1 MRCGWAPEASSR
13 RIPDPDTHMTP
24 RFLGE
29 FEQMV
34 LLSIL
39 QLRSEAYAVSILQE
53 LDARAGRSVS
63 RGTLYKTLERMEAKG
78 LLEWDPED
86 GPPER
91 GGHPRRRFSVTGR
104 GVAAL
109 RESREAFRRLWD
121 GLDGV
126 LGESGS

>member
-1 MRCGWAPEASSR
+1 
-13 RIPDPDTHMTP
+13 MTP

-34 LLSIL
+34 LLATL
-39 QLRSEAYAVSILQE
+39 QLGEEAYAVSILTE

-63 RGTLYKTLERMEAKG
+63 RGALYKTLDRMEAKG
-78 LLEWDPED
+78 LLEWAEED

-91 GGHPRRRFSVTGR
+91 GGHPRRRFTVTGR
-104 GVAAL
+104 GLTAL
-109 RESREAFRRLWD
+109 RESRRALRRLWE
-121 GLDGV
+121 GLEGV

>member
-1 MRCGWAPEASSR
+1 MP
-13 RIPDPDTHMTP
+13 P

-34 LLSIL
+34 LLAV
-39 QLRSEAYAVSILQE
+39 LRLKEGANAVSILRE

-78 LLEWDPED
+78 LVQWVAED

-91 GGHPRRRFSVTGR
+91 GGHPRRLFSVTGR
-104 GVAAL
+104 GVRAL
-109 RESREAFRRLWD
+109 QESREALQKLWQ
-121 GLDGV
+121 GLEGA
-126 LGESGS
+126 LEES